1 MLKAM
6 FLLLLL
12 LQHGS
17 TYGGNP
23 LGCKVAITALKVRHL
38 LNGVIFSSFIFM
50 FNSDKF
56 MLGLM
61 GARLHFLVKG
71 HSLRKLQLV
80 WQSFPSITHEEG
92 RGKS

>member
-1 MLKAM
+1 M

-50 FNSDKF
+50 VNSDKF

-61 GARLHFLVKG
+61 APRLHFLVKG
-71 HSLRKLQLV
+71 HSLRKL
-80 WQSFPSITHEEG
+80 
-92 RGKS
+92 